1 MIRNKCIF
9 CNSVELS
16 LFFENDNS
24 IPVASY
30 NVNKYDENIKLIPF
44 NVLCCDNCFT
54 FQTKY
59 LGDLNDIYKNNHCDG
74 CGTIRTEMH
83 DRFAEIIINNVP
95 NLFNV
100 AEIGAGNGILS
111 ESILNIKKNINY
123 TIIDPYYF
131 GVKENRNIINDY
143 IEQINISN
151 INTNTIIMSHVFEH
165 FYEPLTI
172 IQKIEQSI
180 NIEYI
185 CLCFP
190 DLETYIKNNTYNVLT
205 PEHTYYVENNFLKNI
220 FLKYGFKTIIEE
232 KFKEHSIFLIF
243 KRTIKN
249 NSLIVKNNNSI
260 NDIKKYYNSIFNK
273 INKLNNLLLL
283 TNENI
288 NTYIFPCS
296 IHTLYLFAFGLN
308 TKLIKSILDNSHSKI
323 NKYLYGYN
331 LICESFNDII
341 INDEKSIIILN
352 GGCFNKEINLNLTS
366 NIIYIY

>member
-1 MIRNKCIF
+1 MLRNKCIF
-9 CNSVELS
+9 CES
-16 LFFENDNS
+16 LKFSIFFENDYS

-30 NVNKYDENIKLIPF
+30 NVDENDKNIKRIPF
-44 NVLCCDNCFT
+44 NILCCDNCNT

-83 DRFAEIIINNVP
+83 DRFAEIIINNLP
-95 NLFNV
+95 NLFSV

-111 ESILNIKKNINY
+111 ECILNKKKIEY

-131 GVKENRNIINDY
+131 GLKENRNIINDY
-143 IEQINISN
+143 IEQINLTN

-172 IQKIEQSI
+172 IKKIEKSY
-180 NIEYI
+180 NIDYI

-205 PEHTYYVENNFLKNI
+205 PEHTYYIENNFLKQI
-220 FLKYGFKTIIEE
+220 FLKYGFDIIIEE
-232 KFKEHSIFLIF
+232 SFKEHSVFLIF
-243 KRTIKN
+243 KRTVKNFNLTIKN
-249 NSLIVKNNNSI
+249 INSI
-260 NDIKKYYNSIFNK
+260 NDIKNYYNSIFKK

-283 TNENI
+283 TNENMNI
-288 NTYIFPCS
+288 YIFPCS

-308 TKLIKSILDNSHSKI
+308 TNIIKSILDNSINKI

-341 INDEKSIIILN
+341 QKDEKSIIILN
-352 GGCFNKEINLNLTS
+352 GGCFNKELNLNLTS
-366 NIIYIY
+366 NILYII